1 MPTEWL
7 RVMLDEVARKRRE
20 DAATREAAARDAARR
35 PAAVTPGPAAT
46 ARSPRPAG
54 G

>member
-20 DAATREAAARDAARR
+20 AEAARDEARR
-35 PAAVTPGPAAT
+35 RAAADARPT
-46 ARSPRPAG
+46 AGVAPRPSAR
-54 G
+54 

>member
-20 DAATREAAARDAARR
+20 DAAAREAAARDASRQ
-35 PAAVTPGPAAT
+35 PVGVTAGPAAT
-46 ARSPRPAG
+46 PHSPRPAG